1 MIKQCDIKKVVRI
14 ISAYLV
20 EELMKYKNITRDE
33 ALELLMQTT
42 CYEALMDSET
52 ELYLESKEAVWD
64 ILKEELLGNPYRI
77 LVM

>member
-52 ELYLESKEAVWD
+52 ELYLESKEAVWE

>member
-1 MIKQCDIKKVVRI
+1 MIKQSDIKKAVRI
-14 ISAYLV
+14 ISVYLV

-33 ALELLMQTT
+33 ALELLMQTS

>member
-1 MIKQCDIKKVVRI
+1 MIKQSDIKKVMRI

-52 ELYLESKEAVWD
+52 ELYLESKEAVWE

>member
-1 MIKQCDIKKVVRI
+1 MIKQSDIKKVMRI

-64 ILKEELLGNPYRI
+64 ILKEELSGNPYRI